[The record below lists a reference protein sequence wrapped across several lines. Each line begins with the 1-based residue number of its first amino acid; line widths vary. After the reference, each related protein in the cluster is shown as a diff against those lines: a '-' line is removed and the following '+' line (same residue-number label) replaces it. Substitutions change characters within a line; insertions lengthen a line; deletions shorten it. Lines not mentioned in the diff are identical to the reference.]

1 MDRVKTENKK
11 IAQNAHSVESGS
23 VTNVMSVESFIKEGR
38 YTMKKTIITQEHAND
53 LNKKFNIPMETILKE
68 YEIKVPY
75 VPGGKGMSVLEAIKN
90 RDKKLIDLNF
100 DVVDFISNVEK
111 ETDDKLS
118 NFSELIEELTIGQ
131 KLNLLKNLVAGLN
144 ESDEFKRETKELY
157 PALKEGLKVEFNWK
171 DKSKINQIK

>member
-53 LNKKFNIPMETILKE
+53 LNKKFNLPMEKILQE

-75 VPGGKGMSVLEAIKN
+75 VPGGKGMSVLKAIKD
-90 RDKKLIDLNF
+90 RGEL
-100 DVVDFISNVEK
+100 VEIHK
-111 ETDDKLS
+111 HLQDSL
-118 NFSELIEELTIGQ
+118 SELFVGQ
-131 KLNLLKNLVAGLN
+131 KLQVLKNLVEELN
-144 ESDEFKRETKELY
+144 QSDNFTEEVQKLY

-171 DKSKINQIK
+171 DRSKINQPK

>member
-53 LNKKFNIPMETILKE
+53 LNKKFNLPMETILRE

-75 VPGGKGMSVLEAIKN
+75 VPGGKGMSVLKAIKDRGELVGIHKN
-90 RDKKLIDLNF
+90 LQDSL
-100 DVVDFISNVEK
+100 
-111 ETDDKLS
+111 
-118 NFSELIEELTIGQ
+118 SELFVGQ
-131 KLNLLKNLVAGLN
+131 KLQVLKSLVEELN
-144 ESDEFKRETKELY
+144 QSDNFTEEVQKLY

>member
-1 MDRVKTENKK
+1 MDRVKTENKQ

-23 VTNVMSVESFIKEGR
+23 VTNVMSVESFIKEEI

-75 VPGGKGMSVLEAIKN
+75 VPGGKGMSVLKAIKD
-90 RDKKLIDLNF
+90 RGEL
-100 DVVDFISNVEK
+100 VEIHK
-111 ETDDKLS
+111 HLQDSL
-118 NFSELIEELTIGQ
+118 SELFVGQ
-131 KLNLLKNLVAGLN
+131 KLQVLKNLVEELN
-144 ESDEFKRETKELY
+144 QSDNFTEEVQKLY

-171 DKSKINQIK
+171 DRSKINQTK